1 MNKTEILRREE
12 NKAKPAVKASCGKS
26 NKQIGV
32 KRKPVSN
39 KKKTK
44 QQQNKKTTKRIRKCS
59 KAQSLPPTHTGS
71 IKPVQKDTARQTK
84 PIFKTMKKKSGMK
97 TKRKITKENNPK
109 KIPTMSRTKQAK
121 RSLSK
126 SLKRKVQ
133 SGKVN
138 VAATTKE
145 GPPDEVAGVVFNPA
159 TDCVACLEGRTVG
172 RSAG

>member
-44 QQQNKKTTKRIRKCS
+44 RQQNKKTTKRIRKCS

-97 TKRKITKENNPK
+97 TKRKITKEKKPK
-109 KIPTMSRTKQAK
+109 KFQQCQEQNKQK
-121 RSLSK
+121 
-126 SLKRKVQ
+126 
-133 SGKVN
+133 
-138 VAATTKE
+138 
-145 GPPDEVAGVVFNPA
+145 
-159 TDCVACLEGRTVG
+159 
-172 RSAG
+172 